1 MRTLNNRPGPK
12 RRSIAI
18 ALAAALILAAALSVA
33 SGAPAQDLQAIQHR
47 LDSSRADLA
56 QKKSQ
61 LEHSKDRAG
70 VLSTTIQRYGDQL
83 DQLRGQVATLRNRIS
98 IVQTQL
104 NRKEAELKEAKARL
118 AALRERLKRSLR
130 ILRERLV
137 DIYESNT
144 PDAVTVILES
154 HGFNDMLSRY
164 GYLQRISS
172 QDTSIA
178 VRVKHLR
185 NQEKSTVDRVRAARD
200 AIAAK
205 KSELERSQAALEA
218 KQGDLL
224 NARQKDQQVL
234 NQVQQ
239 TQDRLEGNI
248 SDISAQIASQLQA
261 QQQAEAAQAAAQAR
275 AQAQAQSSTTTAPST
290 SSGATT
296 APAGPVQGES
306 SSGMIW
312 PVNGPVTSPFCEQ
325 RAWESCHPGIDIGV
339 PSGTP
344 IHAAAAGTVAIA
356 GPESGYG
363 NYTCIDHGGGVST
376 CYGHQESISV
386 SVGQH
391 VSQGQVIGL
400 SDCTGL
406 CFGPHLH
413 FEVRVNG
420 QPVDPM
426 GYLP

>member
-1 MRTLNNRPGPK
+1 MRKPNSRPGPR
-12 RRSIAI
+12 RRSVVL
-18 ALAAALILAAALSVA
+18 ALAGALILAAALTVA
-33 SGAPAQDLQAIQHR
+33 SGAPAQSLQQIQQK
-47 LDSSRADLA
+47 LNDSRAQLD
-56 QKKSQ
+56 QKQSQ
-61 LEHSKDRAG
+61 LQHAKDRAG
-70 VLSTTIQRYGDQL
+70 VLSTTIQKYGDQL
-83 DQLRGQVATLRNRIS
+83 DQLRNQVASLRNQIS

-104 NRKEAELKEAKARL
+104 NKKEAELEQAKARL
-118 AALRERLKRSLR
+118 AQLRAKLKRSLR
-130 ILRERLV
+130 ILRQRLV

-144 PDAVTVILES
+144 PDAMTVILNS
-154 HGFNDMLSRY
+154 HGFRDMLTRY
-164 GYLQRISS
+164 DYLQKIQS

-178 VRVKHLR
+178 ARVKDLR
-185 NQEKSTVDRVRAARD
+185 NQEKQTVDQVRAARN
-200 AIAAK
+200 AIADK
-205 KSELERSQAALEA
+205 KAQLEQSQAALES
-218 KQGDLL
+218 KQGDLVD
-224 NARQKDQQVL
+224 ARQKDQQIL
-234 NQVQQ
+234 GQVQQ
-239 TQDRLEGNI
+239 TKDQLEGDIGN
-248 SDISAQIASQLQA
+248 ISAQIASQLQA
-261 QQQAEAAQAAAQAR
+261 QQQAQAAQAAAQA
-275 AQAQAQSSTTTAPST
+275 QAQASSSSSSSSSSGTTA
-290 SSGATT
+290 

-376 CYGHQESISV
+376 CYAHQESISV
-386 SVGQH
+386 SVGQK
-391 VSQGQVIGL
+391 VSQGQVIGI